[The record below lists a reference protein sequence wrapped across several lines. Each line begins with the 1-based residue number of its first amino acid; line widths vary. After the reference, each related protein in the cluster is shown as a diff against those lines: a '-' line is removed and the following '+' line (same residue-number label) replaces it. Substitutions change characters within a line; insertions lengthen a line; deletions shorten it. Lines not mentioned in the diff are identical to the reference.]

1 MFTKHLQNL
10 ICKEWIQEGE
20 WVKTLETGRA
30 QSGGSSILGGAG
42 HWEEQPH
49 VRATRSPR
57 SQPPLTGQPVPCG
70 SGKLRACECAVVCFE
85 LLKMLSALGGSTV
98 PLRHGLKGNSS
109 SAWNMAAT
117 QIGLQTSLGTC
128 GLSSEALSWRMSA
141 KSPSGTWRK
150 GEGKGER
157 REKEQ
162 GHLQVLSLGAG
173 KP

>member
-70 SGKLRACECAVVCFE
+70 SGKLRA
-85 LLKMLSALGGSTV
+85 
-98 PLRHGLKGNSS
+98 
-109 SAWNMAAT
+109 
-117 QIGLQTSLGTC
+117 
-128 GLSSEALSWRMSA
+128 
-141 KSPSGTWRK
+141 
-150 GEGKGER
+150 
-157 REKEQ
+157 
-162 GHLQVLSLGAG
+162 
-173 KP
+173 